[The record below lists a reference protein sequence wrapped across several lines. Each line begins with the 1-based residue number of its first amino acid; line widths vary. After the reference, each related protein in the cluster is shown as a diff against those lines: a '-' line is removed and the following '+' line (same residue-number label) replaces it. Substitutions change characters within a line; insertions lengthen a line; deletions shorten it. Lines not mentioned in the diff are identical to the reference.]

1 MASLKAYID
10 LTRAHFGPVW
20 PLLFCSGAMLA
31 FRHTASFTWTGM
43 WHVALIGLLGGTGGI
58 VLNDIIDRDIDRLDV
73 EHDRLTRYW
82 RPFGSRPIPQGLV
95 STAGALVV
103 LLICAGA
110 ALGLIALLPFP
121 NSAYVAGALVYCYGM
136 ESFYQLA
143 KRHQRL
149 PFAQVL
155 GRTDLALFPAAG
167 FMAVAGIAPPA
178 FAYMLFFY
186 PLTLV
191 HLAVNDLADV
201 RNDESRGLQS
211 VSVLYGIGGTVRW
224 IAGFSAV
231 HLVLLPVFATHLH
244 TAARYALAAPLAVL
258 AAANVLIVHRRT
270 PRRALKV
277 LPLIHLTI
285 ALEAIVV
292 IVDSALAHR

>member
-1 MASLKAYID
+1 MATLKAYID

-31 FRHTASFTWTGM
+31 FRRTDTFSWTGI

-58 VLNDIIDRDIDRLDV
+58 VLNDIIDRDLDRLDI

-82 RPFGSRPIPQGLV
+82 RPFGNRPIPQGLI
-95 STAGALVV
+95 SPAGALAV
-103 LLICAGA
+103 LLVCAGA

-121 NSAYVAGALVYCYGM
+121 NSAYVAGALVYCYAM
-136 ESFYQLA
+136 ESFYQLT
-143 KRHQRL
+143 KRNQRF

-155 GRTDLALFPAAG
+155 GRTDFALFPAAG

-191 HLAVNDLADV
+191 HLAVNDLADI
-201 RNDESRGLQS
+201 RNDEARGMRS
-211 VSVLYGIGGTVRW
+211 VPVLYGIGGTVRW

-231 HLVLLPVFATHLH
+231 HLLLAPIFAGHLQ
-244 TAARYALAAPLAVL
+244 TGARYALAAPFVVL
-258 AAANVLIVHRRT
+258 AAANWLIMRRRT
-270 PRRALKV
+270 PQRALRV
-277 LPLIHLTI
+277 LPLIHATI

-292 IVDSALAHR
+292 IVDSALASR